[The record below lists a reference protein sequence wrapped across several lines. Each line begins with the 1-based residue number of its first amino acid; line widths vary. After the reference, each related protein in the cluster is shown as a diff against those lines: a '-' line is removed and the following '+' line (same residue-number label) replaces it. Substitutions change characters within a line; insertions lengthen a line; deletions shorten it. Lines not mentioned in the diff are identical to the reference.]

1 MGGAGCGVY
10 NLLARPAAPRDSK
23 MLATVVHYGPM
34 TRLAYASGGAP
45 MHARSIRRTAPIRP
59 LPGGMEP
66 CRRRSGRAAG
76 RGAALTRHLALALFL
91 SGLASAL
98 SAQDAQPE
106 PAVIQWWQGA
116 AVGGGIRAG
125 SALDRAVPRPIEQP

>member
-10 NLLARPAAPRDSK
+10 NLRVRPDAPRDSK

-34 TRLAYASGGAP
+34 TRLAHASGGAP

-66 CRRRSGRAAG
+66 CRRRPGRAAG
-76 RGAALTRHLALALFL
+76 RGAALTRHLALAPFL
-91 SGLASAL
+91 ARLAAAL
-98 SAQDAQPE
+98 SAQDP
-106 PAVIQWWQGA
+106 PA
-116 AVGGGIRAG
+116 
-125 SALDRAVPRPIEQP
+125 